1 MFSITNRNKGFISG
15 KNPNN
20 SSCLP
25 LQNDIYS
32 DFFFFRG
39 FAATFRDG
47 TRAAV
52 QTLCSNPKPCKK
64 MERFIITLHLWGIP
78 GRWWKLLFIP
88 KYTMSLL
95 TKVCQGFFSV
105 AAHLTSLFCAHQRK
119 DPPLQGSWK
128 KKYWVFSSIL
138 INWEVSVMTEKA
150 SFNGSTKVHV
160 LWILFFPNLSENAEN
175 AKEFM

>member
-1 MFSITNRNKGFISG
+1 MFSITKRNKGFISG

-52 QTLCSNPKPCKK
+52 QTLCSNPKPCKE

-78 GRWWKLLFIP
+78 GRWWKLLFIL

-119 DPPLQGSWK
+119 DPPLQGSW